1 MSFARFAALTLTASM
16 LLAGCGQAQLATAV
30 PQAAKSSK
38 MGARASVNADFM
50 TAAKKAIELVS
61 KNKEY
66 KNPRL
71 VSISGVGL
79 DQSGKLVA
87 LLGASWTFKFWVA
100 GAEGDFLVNVYQ
112 NVEGDAEIEEGRE
125 VRKTDVVRVIDPS
138 KLVLPTQLVPMAIKL
153 GLKVSRQ
160 SPTYNYFDITY
171 NASFEDPTSVDTDV
185 ADVTSYYRHEQL
197 DGLHLPAT
205 LGFFPGTNPAP
216 VAAPVAAPGTK
227 PAKMS
232 QGALAQAK
240 RQHETVISK
249 L

>member
-30 PQAAKSSK
+30 PQAKTSK
-38 MGARASVNADFM
+38 VGVRASVNADFM
-50 TAAKKAIELVS
+50 TAAKKAIELVN

-79 DQSGKLVA
+79 DAAGKLVP

-100 GAEGDFLVNVYQ
+100 GTEGDYLVRVYQ
-112 NVEGDAEIEEGRE
+112 NVEGDAELEEGRE
-125 VRKTDVVRVIDPS
+125 VRKTDIVRVIDPS

-205 LGFFPGTNPAP
+205 LGFFPGPNPAP
-216 VAAPVAAPGTK
+216 APAAAPGTK

-232 QGALAQAK
+232 QGALEQAK